1 MGSPDDSD
9 IVGTLRVQFWR
20 IQIPIVGLLILIS
33 AGCADVKFLRSACPT
48 PRDPHAA
55 ANAPAPDAAYRIACP
70 DVLEVAF
77 LDSPE
82 WNAIACVDVDGR
94 LALES
99 PGSPRVEG
107 LTLGE
112 AREELARL
120 AGVEPERVRVWL
132 AAPRSSLVYIHG
144 PIRGRTRAVPYQGP
158 EPVIDFLK
166 RVGGLPPGSE
176 LSQVYV
182 IRPNVAAG
190 GRPEVYRVNVPGVLL
205 SSDQSTNLSLLPSD
219 QVYIGE
225 TFGSSLSRLMPDWIA
240 RGYREIVGLLPDE
253 WWPFSR
259 PRLGD
264 P

>member
-1 MGSPDDSD
+1 M
-9 IVGTLRVQFWR
+9 GTLCAPFRRTPTAALVL
-20 IQIPIVGLLILIS
+20 VLVLAA
-33 AGCADVKFLRSACPT
+33 AGCTDVHFLRRTCPT
-48 PRDPHAA
+48 PRDPDAA

-77 LDSPE
+77 VDYPD

-94 LALES
+94 IQLES
-99 PGSPRVEG
+99 PGNPRVEG
-107 LTLGE
+107 LTITE
-112 AREELARL
+112 VRDELARL
-120 AGVEPERVRVWL
+120 ANVAPERVRVWL
-132 AAPRSSLVYIHG
+132 AAPRSSLVYLHG

-176 LSQVYV
+176 LSQIYV
-182 IRPNVAAG
+182 VRPNVAVG
-190 GRPEVYRVNVPGVLL
+190 GRPEVFRVNVPGVLL
-205 SSDQSTNLSLLPSD
+205 ANDPTTNLPLHPSD

-225 TFGSSLSRLMPDWIA
+225 SMGSSLSRLMPDWLA
-240 RGYREIVGLLPDE
+240 RGYREVVGLLPDE